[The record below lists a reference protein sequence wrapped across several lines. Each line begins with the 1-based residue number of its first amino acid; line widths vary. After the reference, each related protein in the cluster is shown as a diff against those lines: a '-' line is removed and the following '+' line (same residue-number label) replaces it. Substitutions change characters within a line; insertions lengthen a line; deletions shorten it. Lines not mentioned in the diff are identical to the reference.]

1 MGNSATMIFHKTIL
15 LSILSSSL
23 VLATPTC
30 DECTQA
36 FGNLVTRL
44 TGEESLME
52 QMDLLKT
59 FGCGVMENPDD
70 CNNLVDEW
78 WGVMAS
84 ILYPSLMVPQDL
96 CTMAGSCTE
105 YSIKDWTCDDCIGGV
120 VMAAGY
126 FETEESIQM
135 GVDLL
140 SGDAFCGAPD
150 ATEDC
155 AEQMAVWLPVAIPI
169 LADAFRAQEIE
180 ICQEEVGVCMDR

>member
-1 MGNSATMIFHKTIL
+1 MGNSTTMIFPKTIL
-15 LSILSSSL
+15 LCILSSSL

-30 DECTQA
+30 DECNQA

-52 QMDLLKT
+52 QIDLLKT

-70 CNNLVDEW
+70 CNNLVDTW

-105 YSIKDWTCDDCIGGV
+105 YSIKDWTCEDCIGGV

-126 FETEESIQM
+126 FE
-135 GVDLL
+135 
-140 SGDAFCGAPD
+140 
-150 ATEDC
+150 TEDC

-180 ICQEEVGVCMDR
+180 ICQ

>member
-1 MGNSATMIFHKTIL
+1 MGNSAKMIFPKTIL

-30 DECTQA
+30 DECNQA

-52 QMDLLKT
+52 QMDLLKA

-70 CNNLVDEW
+70 CNNLVDTW
-78 WGVMAS
+78 W
-84 ILYPSLMVPQDL
+84 
-96 CTMAGSCTE
+96 
-105 YSIKDWTCDDCIGGV
+105 V

-140 SGDAFCGAPD
+140 SGDAFCGAPG
-150 ATEDC
+150 ATENC

-169 LADAFRAQEIE
+169 LADAFRAQEVE